1 MPAKYYRDKLYPFQ
15 DQVLK
20 LIQELDVGFYLTGG
34 TALGRCFLNHRYS
47 DDLDLFVN
55 ADERFRAQCNLVLG
69 KLTES
74 KIAFEVGVA
83 SESFVRLM
91 LKERNTILKLDFVN
105 DVAFRW
111 GTVSQTSIFKRVDNW
126 RNILSNKLCAM
137 SRLEAKDIVDILFI
151 AFEYEFNWEDIFE
164 EAGQK
169 DIWVNPLEIS
179 KIMESFPTARLREI
193 KWTKQVKQAELG
205 SEIEQLRND
214 LFYGN
219 SNSLYGTRDF
229 GRHNHDP

>member
-1 MPAKYYRDKLYPFQ
+1 MPAKYYRDNLYPFQ
-15 DQVLK
+15 DRVLK
-20 LIQELDVGFYLTGG
+20 LIQDLDVRFYLTGG

-55 ADERFRAQCNLVLG
+55 ADKRFRAQCNLVIG
-69 KLTES
+69 KLTER
-74 KIAFEVGVA
+74 KIKFEVGVA

-91 LKERNTILKLDFVN
+91 LKESNTLLKLDFVD

-111 GTVSQTSIFKRVDNW
+111 GTVIQTSIFKRVDNW

-137 SRLEAKDIVDILFI
+137 SRMEAKDIVDILFI
-151 AFEYEFNWEDIFE
+151 ALAYEFNWEDIFA

-179 KIMESFPTARLREI
+179 KLMESFPTERLREI
-193 KWTKQVKQAELG
+193 KWTKQVKPAELG

-219 SNSLYGTRDF
+219 SNSLFGTRNF
-229 GRHNHDP
+229 GRLSPEP